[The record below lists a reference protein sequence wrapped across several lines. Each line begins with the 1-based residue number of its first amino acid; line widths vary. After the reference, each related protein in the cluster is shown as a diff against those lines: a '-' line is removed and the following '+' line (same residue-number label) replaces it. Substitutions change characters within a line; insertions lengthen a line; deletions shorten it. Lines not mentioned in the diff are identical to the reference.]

1 MSDKEIIKSY
11 GNKADEISHRAMIW
25 ILVDRM
31 GIEEDKERRKMFKY
45 IAKLVGYKP
54 HGAYVSRG
62 VSVSYAYDVEAMQK
76 DILTGMSIDDLAS
89 KYSVPKSVISYRK
102 HNLTE
107 GGANLVDNR
116 RKKTPHVTGNNVES
130 GNK

>member
-11 GNKADEISHRAMIW
+11 KNKADEISHRGMIW
-25 ILVDRM
+25 ILVDLA
-31 GIEEDKERRKMFKY
+31 GIEDDKERRKMFKY

-54 HGAYVSRG
+54 HKAYVSRG
-62 VSVSYAYDVEAMQK
+62 VRVNYAYDVEAMQK

-89 KYSVPKSVISYRK
+89 KYSVSKSVISYRK

-107 GGANLVDNR
+107 GGANLTDNR
-116 RKKTPHVTGNNVES
+116 RKKAPRVTGNNVES
-130 GNK
+130 V